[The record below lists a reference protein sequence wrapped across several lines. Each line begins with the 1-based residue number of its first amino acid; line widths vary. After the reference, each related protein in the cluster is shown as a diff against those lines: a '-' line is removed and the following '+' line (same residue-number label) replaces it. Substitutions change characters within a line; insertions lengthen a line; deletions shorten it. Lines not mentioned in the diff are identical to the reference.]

1 MLRGVADRFRVR
13 AILFGATTLSGAPQA
28 EPNVGGNIRIDD
40 NLRQRRRRRRSGC
53 LGRLFGSYADFLG
66 LGRIPGVLYGLRS
79 DLRLL
84 DGVSVF
90 LAGGALADSNE
101 GNSERLLEVRNVD
114 GFTHVRAGGVGP
126 DTGADDEAGGIGVFV
141 GRIVAVVV
149 ARKLLLSHFVLSW
162 KK

>member
-1 MLRGVADRFRVR
+1 MLHGMTDGFRCR
-13 AILFGATTLSGAPQA
+13 AILFRATTLSGASQA
-28 EPNVGGNIRIDD
+28 EPNVGGNVRIDD
-40 NLRQRRRRRRSGC
+40 NLRQRRRRRSGC

-79 DLRLL
+79 YLRLL
-84 DGVSVF
+84 DGVSVS

-114 GFTHVRAGGVGP
+114 GFTHVRAGRIGP
-126 DTGADDEAGGIGVFV
+126 DTGADDEAGGVGVFV